1 MELGLLH
8 PDSGHCAEQAYALGR
23 ANDLTAIVATTQQSR
38 FHKETLETIAEDV
51 DLKTLNLTVGDNE
64 LLVDA
69 NLRLFAGVHYGL
81 VGANGVGKSTLLKAI
96 GQGLVVGFPTNLRA
110 LCVDQLEVAEGCSS
124 VLEVVMNADK
134 EVLTWRRQAQL
145 LQDALQA
152 EEPEQAVAAVR
163 AVKVA
168 EARAEVESAR
178 LINDLR
184 SGTRGNDARQRLLDL
199 EARCEATEAAAE
211 RPPTAREITAAPA
224 VAQGLLETLLEN
236 LSIADADA
244 AEGRARKIL
253 RGLGFSTRQ
262 IDGSVALLSGGWR
275 VRAALAQALFVEP
288 DLLLLDEPTNA
299 LDLPTILWLQSYL
312 KSLEDTTIV
321 VVSHDRAFLDAVA
334 TEIIV
339 FRHKRL
345 AYHAGNYTEYE
356 QNAEEKQLHLARL
369 QEGIDRKKAHIEKS
383 ILNNE
388 ALAKKTGDDKKLQMV
403 ASRKKKLEDRMG
415 MEKNDKGHRF
425 SRNKDMAGYHLKSRI
440 DVELDAPDVAAAWKL
455 PEPGQLRTRGPLLQ
469 LEAVSFTYP
478 EPKEPTLAAA
488 TTAGNAARPPPAR
501 KKPVLSNI
509 TLCIEQGSRI
519 ALVGANGQGKS
530 TLVKLMMGELAPG
543 GGSVQR
549 HPQAKIGF
557 FAQDNVERLVIGKGA
572 SSALAHMK
580 ELHPDVKEQELR
592 GHLGSFGIKGAL
604 ATQPMRA
611 LSGGQAVRVGL
622 AAVAFTSPHLL
633 VLDEPTSHL
642 DMLSIGSLMACLQ
655 AYSGAI
661 VLVSHDQHFVASVA
675 SQVYLVEKA
684 SLRLLENGIK
694 DYIKE
699 IRKKLHGNQ

>member
-1 MELGLLH
+1 M
-8 PDSGHCAEQAYALGR
+8 
-23 ANDLTAIVATTQQSR
+23 AIVATTQQSR

-110 LCVDQLEVAEGCSS
+110 LYVDQLEVAEECSS

-152 EEPEQAVAAVR
+152 EEPEKAVE
-163 AVKVA
+163 AVKAVKMA
-168 EARAEVESAR
+168 EARAEVNSAR

-184 SGTRGNDARQRLLDL
+184 SGSRGNDARQRLLDL
-199 EARCEATEAAAE
+199 EARCEAIEAAAK

-224 VAQGLLETLLEN
+224 AAQELLDTLLEN

-244 AEGRARKIL
+244 AEGRVRKIL

-334 TEIIV
+334 NEIIV

-345 AYHAGNYTEYE
+345 AYHAGNFSEYE
-356 QNAEEKQLHLARL
+356 QNAEEKQLHMARL

-383 ILNNE
+383 IQNNE

-415 MEKNDKGHRF
+415 MEKNSKGHRF
-425 SRNKDMAGYHLKSRI
+425 SINKDMAGYHLKSRV

-455 PEPGQLRTRGPLLQ
+455 PEPGQLRSRGPLLQ

-478 EPKEPTLAAA
+478 EPKEAALAA

-543 GGSVQR
+543 GGSVQL

-661 VLVSHDQHFVASVA
+661 VLVSHDQHFIAGVASR
-675 SQVYLVEKA
+675 VYLVEKA
-684 SLRLLENGIK
+684 SLRLLEGGVK
-694 DYIKE
+694 DYVKE
-699 IRKKLHGNQ
+699 IRKKLRSSQ